1 MVWYPQL
8 WWDARMGRKF
18 LRTFLTERTGI
29 RINPDVVQKRGS
41 ETRTTSCWIKW
52 SKQCPSAEWQ
62 KQIVTIYSNLQY
74 DLTLQGVHQNR
85 LVLVW
90 GCLRH
95 TSRLIDFI
103 HCHSLWRVQ
112 PGFVSLILQR
122 PKDWFFSQR
131 ARSESSDPH
140 KLQPQWFM
148 GTFHVWVTC
157 ETCPT

>member
-8 WWDARMGRKF
+8 WRDARMGQEISSHILDGEDWNSGK
-18 LRTFLTERTGI
+18 
-29 RINPDVVQKRGS
+29 PWRGS

-74 DLTLQGVHQNR
+74 NLTLQGVHQNR

-112 PGFVSLILQR
+112 PGFVIAYSSETQGLGDFFHREQEVNRRILTNCNL
-122 PKDWFFSQR
+122 
-131 ARSESSDPH
+131 SD
-140 KLQPQWFM
+140 LW
-148 GTFHVWVTC
+148 GLSTFEWLG

>member
-1 MVWYPQL
+1 MAESWIQIPNPIVCHCVSQNCHVMIL
-8 WWDARMGRKF
+8 QFGR
-18 LRTFLTERTGI
+18 LRDFPR
-29 RINPDVVQKRGS
+29 
-41 ETRTTSCWIKW
+41 IKW
-52 SKQCPSAEWQ
+52 SKKWQKCPSAACQ
-62 KQIVTIYSNLQY
+62 KWIVIIYSNLQY
-74 DLTLQGVHQNR
+74 DLILQSVHQNR

-157 ETCPT
+157 ETCPI